1 MLNDDYLTHVDVMH
15 RCQKIFYP
23 QTTMARTKETA
34 KVSAKKAVHAKSGKK
49 AVKSASGSQST
60 GVKRAHRFR
69 PGTVALRQ
77 IRRYQKSTELLLR
90 KAPFQRLLR
99 EVAQSQKEGLRWSA
113 SAVAAIQEATESYI
127 IGLLS
132 DANLAALHARR
143 VTAMPRDLQLARRLR
158 GERA

>member
-1 MLNDDYLTHVDVMH
+1 MS
-15 RCQKIFYP
+15 
-23 QTTMARTKETA
+23 RTKETG
-34 KVSAKKAVHAKSGKK
+34 KVSAKKAVAPKSGKK
-49 AVKSASGSQST
+49 AVKSAAGSAST
-60 GVKRAHRFR
+60 GVKRVHRFR

-77 IRRYQKSTELLLR
+77 IRKYQRGTELLLR

-113 SAVAAIQEATESYI
+113 SAVAAVQEATESYI
-127 IGLLS
+127 ISLLS
-132 DANLAALHARR
+132 DANLCALHTRR